1 MSMRYLPVLFVAAL
15 AAGCSTFTRPEVEFK
30 GPMTALPKPP
40 AEVQQ
45 SNGAIYQAN
54 AGTYRPLFEDRR
66 ARYIGDTLIIQI
78 NEKTQ
83 ANTKQDSSAD
93 RTASASA
100 KLPAIKIPGSS
111 KTLAAL
117 DASASSDSAFEGKG
131 GASTDNVFTGT
142 ITVTVV
148 DVLSNGNLMVAGEK
162 QVGIGQN
169 METLRFS
176 GVVNP
181 TTVLNGNTVNST
193 QVADARIQTR
203 AHGYIDQAQTM
214 GWLQRCFLSFWP
226 F

>member
-15 AAGCSTFTRPEVEFK
+15 SAGCSTFTRPEVEFK
-30 GPMTALPKPP
+30 GPMTALPTPP

-45 SNGAIYQAN
+45 TNGAIYQAN

-100 KLPAIKIPGSS
+100 TLPGIKGIAGQSFNAVS
-111 KTLAAL
+111 AK
-117 DASASSDSAFEGKG
+117 ASSDASFEGKG

-142 ITVTVV
+142 ITVTVI
-148 DVLSNGNLMVAGEK
+148 DVLSNGNLVVAGEK
-162 QVGIGQN
+162 QVGIGHN

-181 TTVLNGNTVNST
+181 ATVLNGNTVNST

-214 GWLQRCFLSFWP
+214 GWLQRFFLSFWP